1 MRVLRM
7 PLSGNAMIG
16 LSTVNCLNG
25 GKGRLGPCVTAL
37 GIMACVMGAYPLL
50 NFIPV
55 AALAGIMLVVVFHT
69 FKWFTIPMILAA
81 LLPRSL
87 RNKLSLQRKVP
98 RIDALVIIIVTI
110 LCKWP
115 AGTNIA
121 VAVGVGVAIC
131 SMSYAWRSADTFEVI
146 VSEENEIKTYFVHGP
161 FFFTSA
167 NRFLKILNADT
178 DPEVVEV
185 VFSEATSLFDYSAM
199 QAMNKISAEYKSKG
213 KQILFKSLCSKS
225 TKLLMK
231 AQHLMAETEYTE
243 RDMEVVNLK
252 GVEDDLGD
260 IPEGLHGDL
269 GLALE
274 KFGVPNHRNGSKES
288 VVNHDDLRVVVG
300 SNDGDLL
307 KAPTRS
313 VSRMNK
319 KSPGCI
325 MVCPCTGGV

>member
-1 MRVLRM
+1 
-7 PLSGNAMIG
+7 MIG

-25 GKGRLGPCVTAL
+25 GTGRLGPCVTAL

-81 LLPRSL
+81 FLPRSL

-98 RIDALVIIIVTI
+98 RIDAIVIIIVTI

-131 SMSYAWRSADTFEVI
+131 SMSYAWNSADTFEVI
-146 VSEENEIKTYFVHGP
+146 VSEEDGMKTYFIHGP

-167 NRFLKILNADT
+167 NRFLKMLNADT
-178 DPEVVEV
+178 DPDQVEV

-231 AQHLMAETEYTE
+231 AQHLMSETEYTE
-243 RDMEVVNLK
+243 RDMEVTDLK
-252 GVEDDLGD
+252 GVEYGLGD
-260 IPEGLHGDL
+260 LPQGGELGD
-269 GLALE
+269 ALE
-274 KFGVPNHRNGSKES
+274 KFGVPRSGSKQS
-288 VVNHDDLRVVVG
+288 TMVNHDDLTVVVG
-300 SNDGDLL
+300 NEVDCL
-307 KAPTRS
+307 KAPTKS
-313 VSRMNK
+313 VSRMAK
-319 KSPGCI
+319 MSPGCI